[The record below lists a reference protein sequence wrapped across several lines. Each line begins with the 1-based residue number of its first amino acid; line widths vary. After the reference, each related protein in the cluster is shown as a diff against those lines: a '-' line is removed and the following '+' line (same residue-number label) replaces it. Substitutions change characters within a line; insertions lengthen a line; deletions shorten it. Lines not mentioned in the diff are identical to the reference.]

1 MRGWHTRSL
10 RFMLALW
17 YGAAGTLLLAGFS
30 AALYFYVASRLGRP
44 IDSDLR
50 RDLAGVQEHL
60 RVLPDG
66 QLQWG
71 GRIIP
76 PGAAWDPDNPWF
88 ELWDGKHQLV
98 RRLWAFRDERMER
111 LPQAPTPGR
120 ETISIFAVAP
130 DVRVQCFSLPFPGPD
145 ASNLWMIRV
154 MRLYQPVRGALQAL
168 ILIILVALPVV
179 VALLVG
185 GGFWVT
191 QRWLAPLESMLAAAE
206 GITADE
212 IERRLPV
219 ANPGDELGRLA
230 VAFNHTLDRL
240 QNAFVSL
247 DRFVADA
254 SHQLRTPLT
263 ALRSVGEVGLR
274 RSRTVEEYRE
284 IIGSMLEEARRLQ
297 LLVERLL
304 ELAAAEGGGSGAP
317 LALVR
322 LDHFVAAC
330 VSDWLILADAKG
342 QRIELEVEPCEARID
357 AVLFRQALQNLV
369 DNAIKYSPSGS
380 SIRVRA
386 RSWGSR
392 CEVEVQDQGP
402 GIPPGHADHLTDRF
416 FRLNPGQIQTEGFGL
431 GLAITRAYMRRLGG
445 TVLCREAPGGG
456 SVFQLLLPI
465 ARE

>member
-1 MRGWHTRSL
+1 MNWWRTRSL
-10 RFMLALW
+10 RFMLAFW

-30 AALYFYVASRLGRP
+30 AALYFYVATRLGRP

-50 RDLAGVQEHL
+50 RDLAQVQQHL
-60 RVLPDG
+60 KVRPDG
-66 QLQWG
+66 SLQWA
-71 GRIIP
+71 GRVIP
-76 PGAAWDPDNPWF
+76 PAAAWDPDNPWF
-88 ELWDGKHQLV
+88 ELWDGKGRLV
-98 RRLWAFRDERMER
+98 RRLWPFGDDRIER
-111 LPQAPTPGR
+111 LPQAPTPGH
-120 ETISIFAVAP
+120 ETISIFSVAP
-130 DVRVQCFSLPFPGPD
+130 DVRVQCLSQPFPGPD
-145 ASNLWMIRV
+145 GSNSWMIRV
-154 MRLYQPVRGALQAL
+154 MLLYQPVHGVLQAL

-191 QRWLAPLESMLAAAE
+191 QRWLAPLKSMLAAAE
-206 GITADE
+206 GISADE

-219 ANPGDELGRLA
+219 PNPGDELGRLA

-240 QNAFVSL
+240 ENAFVSL

-274 RSRTVEEYRE
+274 RGRTVDEYRE

-304 ELAAAEGGGSGAP
+304 ELAAAEGGGPTEP

-330 VSDWLILADAKG
+330 VSDWLVLADAKG
-342 QRIELEVEPCEARID
+342 QRLETEVEPCEGRID
-357 AVLFRQALQNLV
+357 PVLFRQALQNLV
-369 DNAIKYSPSGS
+369 DNAIKYSPPSTA
-380 SIRVRA
+380 ITVRVRS
-386 RSWGSR
+386 RGQR

-402 GIPPGHADHLTDRF
+402 GVAAAHVGRLTDRF
-416 FRLNPGQIQTEGFGL
+416 FRLDPGEVQNEGFGL

-445 TVLCREAPGGG
+445 TVIYRAAAGGG
-456 SVFQLLLPI
+456 SIFLLVLP
-465 ARE
+465 AGRE